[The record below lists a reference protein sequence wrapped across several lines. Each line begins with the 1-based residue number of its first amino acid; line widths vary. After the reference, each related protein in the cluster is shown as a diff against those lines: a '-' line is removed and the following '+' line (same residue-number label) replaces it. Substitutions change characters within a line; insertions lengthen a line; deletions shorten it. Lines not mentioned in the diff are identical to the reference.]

1 MRMARYI
8 FRFCLY
14 CLLLVPVFIQAQT
27 AKVTLDCENK
37 PLSYVFRQIEAQTDY
52 LFIYNKE
59 KVDIE
64 RNVTAVYNNTPVF
77 HILDNLL
84 ADASLRF
91 VMEGSYII
99 LQSRTISVSGDYIT
113 GRVTDEVGL
122 PIVGALIIDMKGK
135 QSTLTD
141 ASGNFSIMGSDTMTL
156 EISYLGY
163 LPVKK
168 SVYAGQIYNIVLQ
181 EKTWQ
186 LDEVVVIGYGSIKR
200 KEVTSAISHLSSK
213 DILNIHAGAGII

>member
-1 MRMARYI
+1 MRMAKYI

-27 AKVTLDCENK
+27 DKVTLDCENK

-59 KVDIE
+59 KMDIE
-64 RNVTAVYNNTPVF
+64 RNVTAVYNNTPVY

-84 ADASLRF
+84 ADTSLRF
-91 VMEGSYII
+91 VTEGSYII
-99 LQSRTISVSGDYIT
+99 LQSRMTSVSGDCIS

-122 PIVGALIIDMKGK
+122 PIVGALIVDINGK

-141 ASGNFSIMGSDTMTL
+141 TYGHFSIIGSDTMTL
-156 EISYLGY
+156 EISFLGY
-163 LPVKK
+163 VPVKK

-181 EKTWQ
+181 
-186 LDEVVVIGYGSIKR
+186 
-200 KEVTSAISHLSSK
+200 
-213 DILNIHAGAGII
+213 